1 MTFRERVFEGMQT
14 IGESARKAAFGF
26 VAAAAMVAC
35 ALCFVP
41 DSAFASDRD
50 DKAISLSAGA
60 LSSGVE
66 LAADGDALLEE
77 ANGEAVVEDDAS
89 NDDSKSSA
97 GDESDSEETV
107 PFEEATVENGDLDV
121 VEPPAEDVKN
131 TLPAIEPTS
140 ALDESKLLGAEPAP
154 TKPVIDGWR
163 EEDGLTYYYEGGER
177 RTGWLVTD
185 TYKDYGL
192 QRYFLGTDHALVFDR
207 LISEADAGWWAYATK
222 FGYVVRGRYVA
233 PDGKVYL
240 ANNDGRL
247 EDEGWLVTG
256 DYDNGVLQ
264 RYYIDRDAH
273 AALTGSFT
281 VGKDAYC
288 GLEGVGY
295 VLRGAAMT
303 DAGLRYADNDGVLV
317 ASGWLVTEGFGRGM
331 QRYWFDSYSPVFNRL
346 VSEAEAGWWAFAT
359 EFGHVVR
366 GRYVAPDGRVYLAN
380 NDGRLEDTG
389 WLVTNSYD
397 GSFQRYYIDDDTH
410 ATRIGFFS
418 QDGND
423 YYGLAAMGYVL
434 RGLMQYSQIGVL
446 MANNDGV
453 MPNREGWLVSDEYE
467 GVLERYRVD
476 HCCDGYLGAHVG
488 LFSIDGSTYIGLAK
502 VGHVLRNDYDYS
514 NGHWYE
520 SDNDG
525 VCLNVDNRFSRIEA
539 CISWIVGIANDD
551 SHGYDQ
557 VYRWGERGD
566 YDCSS
571 LVISSLDAAGYETGW
586 ATYTGNMRGALTTYG
601 WTWLNMGSGLKRCDI
616 LLNER
621 DHTAIY
627 LGDGMLVQ
635 ASGNEQGGITG
646 GKPGDQTGR
655 EIWSCAYYD
664 YPWNGILR
672 YIC

>member
-1 MTFRERVFEGMQT
+1 MQT

-207 LISEADAGWWAYATK
+207 LISEAEAGWWAYATK

-233 PDGKVYL
+233 PDGK
-240 ANNDGRL
+240 
-247 EDEGWLVTG
+247 
-256 DYDNGVLQ
+256 
-264 RYYIDRDAH
+264 
-273 AALTGSFT
+273 
-281 VGKDAYC
+281 
-288 GLEGVGY
+288 
-295 VLRGAAMT
+295 
-303 DAGLRYADNDGVLV
+303 
-317 ASGWLVTEGFGRGM
+317 
-331 QRYWFDSYSPVFNRL
+331 
-346 VSEAEAGWWAFAT
+346 
-359 EFGHVVR
+359 
-366 GRYVAPDGRVYLAN
+366 VYLAN

-601 WTWLNMGSGLKRCDI
+601 WTWLNMGSGLKRGDI